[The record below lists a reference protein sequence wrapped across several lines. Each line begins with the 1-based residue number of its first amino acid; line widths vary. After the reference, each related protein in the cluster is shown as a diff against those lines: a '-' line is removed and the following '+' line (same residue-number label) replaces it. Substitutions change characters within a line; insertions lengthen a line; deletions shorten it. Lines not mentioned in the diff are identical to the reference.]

1 MSKAYGVSPSTGKRY
16 ILEGERA
23 GGTGM
28 HLSQVA
34 RVRFR
39 ILQRGALGDTLFRG
53 LTILVAI
60 GVVAL
65 LGVIAGVLLIAAS
78 ASIRTFGPGF
88 LTGVTWDSVADV
100 YGAAPFVSGTLVTSA
115 LALLLGVPIS
125 LGIAIFLSELA
136 PAKVR
141 VPLTYVV
148 ELLAAVP
155 SVVYGLWGIFVLAPA
170 MASVVEPSLQGAL
183 GFLPFFQGAPRG
195 ADKFSA
201 GVILAIMIIPTISA
215 VSREALRAVPQS
227 QREAALSLGA
237 TRWES
242 TRIAVLRD
250 APAGIF
256 GAIVLGLGRAVG
268 ETMAVTMMIGNWN
281 GISLSLLDPG
291 QTIASL
297 IANNFGEGG
306 PVSLQKSALIELG
319 LVLMLMS
326 LVINVLA
333 RLMLWRG

>member
-1 MSKAYGVSPSTGKRY
+1 MQISEVVR
-16 ILEGERA
+16 R
-23 GGTGM
+23 
-28 HLSQVA
+28 
-34 RVRFR
+34 RFR
-39 ILQRGALGDTLFRG
+39 SIRRGALGDTLFQW
-53 LTILVAI
+53 LTSLVAI

-65 LGVIAGVLLIAAS
+65 LGVIAVVLLIAAS
-78 ASIRTFGPGF
+78 ASIQTFGPSF
-88 LTGVTWDSVADV
+88 LTGMTWDSVADV
-100 YGAAPFVSGTLVTSA
+100 YGAVPFVSGTLVTSA
-115 LALLLGVPIS
+115 LALLIGVPIS
-125 LGIAIFLSELA
+125 LGVAIFLSELA

-170 MASVVEPSLQGAL
+170 MANVIEPGLQGVL
-183 GFLPFFQGAPRG
+183 GFLPIFQGTPRG
-195 ADKFSA
+195 ADKFAA

-242 TRIAVLRD
+242 TRLAVLRY
-250 APAGIF
+250 ARAGIF

-281 GISLSLLDPG
+281 GVSLSLLDPG

-326 LVINVLA
+326 LVINVFA
-333 RLMLWRG
+333 RLMVSRVLRRGEGGAE

>member
-1 MSKAYGVSPSTGKRY
+1 
-16 ILEGERA
+16 
-23 GGTGM
+23 M

-53 LTILVAI
+53 LTSLVAI

-141 VPLTYVV
+141 IPLTYVV

-170 MASVVEPSLQGAL
+170 MANTIEPGLQGLL
-183 GFLPFFQGAPRG
+183 GFLPLFQGTPRG

-242 TRIAVLRD
+242 TRLAVLRY
-250 APAGIF
+250 ARAGIF

-306 PVSLQKSALIELG
+306 PVSLQKSSLIELG

-326 LVINVLA
+326 LVINVFA
-333 RLMLWRG
+333 RLMVSRVLWHGEGSE